1 MVVRAF
7 QKENYTMSYDFNVDE
22 VFEMAE
28 QIEKNGAVFYL
39 EMAESISDAP
49 VSQLLLDLAAM
60 EAEHEKVFASMR
72 ANLADQEQKPT
83 VFDPEGEAALY
94 LRALADLR
102 VFDEEGKKDFILS
115 GDLPEK
121 DRIRKI
127 LRAAIG
133 LEKESIVFY
142 LGMQELV
149 PERFGKHKIDK
160 IIKQEMGHIRLL
172 SGFQK
177 KLLGTG

>member
-1 MVVRAF
+1 
-7 QKENYTMSYDFNVDE
+7 MSYDFNVDE

-28 QIEKNGAVFYL
+28 QIERNGVRFYHQA
-39 EMAESISDAP
+39 AENISDA
-49 VSQLLLDLAAM
+49 SARQLFLDLAAM

-72 ANLADQEQKPT
+72 ADLADEEREPT

-94 LRALADLR
+94 LRALADLQ
-102 VFDEEGKKDFILS
+102 VFGKEGDEDFILS
-115 GDLPEK
+115 EDLPEQ

-142 LGMQELV
+142 LGIKELV
-149 PERFGKHKIDK
+149 SARSGKDKIDK
-160 IIKQEMGHIRLL
+160 IIREEMGHIRLL
-172 SGFQK
+172 SGLQK
-177 KLLGTG
+177 KFLARM

>member
-1 MVVRAF
+1 
-7 QKENYTMSYDFNVDE
+7 MSYDFNADE

-28 QIEKNGAVFYL
+28 QIEKNGVKFYR
-39 EMAESISDAP
+39 EAAKNISDASVRP
-49 VSQLLLDLAAM
+49 LFLDLAAM

-72 ANLADQEQKPT
+72 ADLADEEREPT

-94 LRALADLR
+94 LRALADLQ
-102 VFDEEGKKDFILS
+102 VFDKEAEEDFIPS
-115 GDLPEK
+115 EDLPEK

-142 LGMQELV
+142 LGMKELV
-149 PERFGKHKIDK
+149 PAKSGKDKIDK
-160 IIKQEMGHIRLL
+160 IIREEMGHIRLL
-172 SGFQK
+172 SGLQK
-177 KLLGTG
+177 KFLATGMK